1 MMDEISSDPVLTIAI
16 PTYNRREELLRTVAA
31 LIPGLDRRVRV
42 VIIDNHSDYVVKE
55 AVCGAFAAEI
65 TAGFSFYRNRA
76 NLGSGPNVLRCF
88 ETAETEWVWI
98 LGDDD
103 FPLPD
108 AIATVLEAIVG
119 YPEALSINFTSN
131 ILESSGYARSACTV
145 AETLSDLAAG
155 LGCFSNLL
163 FVSTNVYRLA
173 PMTGQ
178 LRIGYLQ
185 LQSWG
190 PHVSMMLS
198 ALQDQSGPVVLHPGR
213 LVNWKPP
220 EPGKSWDY
228 ETVARQLP
236 EIFSVIADADVR
248 GKFREKN
255 EVAHRRRLIS
265 SCNVVT
271 NLRKL
276 AELTPSKPHLCTYVS
291 QLYHEMYSDLV
302 YSDKNLFFS
311 AWKAST
317 ILPLLMLARVLSPLL
332 EWRRVAMHRGAHD
345 WAWVSAPRSWA
356 RRNQDRL

>member
-1 MMDEISSDPVLTIAI
+1 MHPILTIAI

-31 LIPGLDRRVRV
+31 LIPGLNGKVRV
-42 VIIDNHSDYVVKE
+42 VILDNHSDYVVKD
-55 AVCGAFAAEI
+55 AVCGAFDAEI
-65 TAGFSFYRNRA
+65 TAGFSFYRNPA
-76 NLGSGPNVLRCF
+76 NLGCGPNVLRCF

-108 AIATVLEAIVG
+108 AIATVLEAIAE

-131 ILESSGYARSACTV
+131 ILNDNGYARSGGTV
-145 AETLSDLAAG
+145 AETLSELAGG
-155 LGCFSNLL
+155 LDCFSNLL
-163 FVSTNVYRLA
+163 FVSTNVYRVA
-173 PMTGQ
+173 AMRRQ

-190 PHVSMMLS
+190 PHVSMLLS
-198 ALQDQSGPVVLHPGR
+198 ALQDQSGPVVLHPAR
-213 LVNWKPP
+213 VVNWKPQ

-228 ETVARQLP
+228 ETVGPQLP
-236 EIFSVIADADVR
+236 EIFSVIADAGVR

-255 EVAHRRRLIS
+255 EMAHRRWLMS
-265 SCNVVT
+265 SCNVVS

-276 AELTPSKPHLCTYVS
+276 AELTPSKPHVCTYVS
-291 QLYHEMYSDLV
+291 RLYHELYSELA

-332 EWRRVAMHRGAHD
+332 EWRRVAMHGGARN
-345 WAWVSAPRSWA
+345 WAWVSAPRNWA
-356 RRNQDRL
+356 RGNQDRL